1 MIGRSLVEGRER
13 KKRTT
18 AGACRMPERV
28 WSNFFGFDDGV
39 CPLRGNDS
47 LAVDS
52 LDGGS
57 GLVRGI
63 FYQEAFF
70 TPGMRPAE
78 AISRNWIREMPN

>member
-1 MIGRSLVEGRER
+1 LVEGRER

-52 LDGGS
+52 LDGD
-57 GLVRGI
+57 LD
-63 FYQEAFF
+63 
-70 TPGMRPAE
+70 
-78 AISRNWIREMPN
+78 W

>member
-1 MIGRSLVEGRER
+1 MIGRSLVEGREG

-52 LDGGS
+52 LDGD
-57 GLVRGI
+57 LD
-63 FYQEAFF
+63 
-70 TPGMRPAE
+70 
-78 AISRNWIREMPN
+78 W